1 MKLTTHN
8 HKVIAV
14 ALCCL
19 LSMALSNALGGSV
32 KLSTD
37 ATKVGVGETF
47 HITITAQDLPGG
59 SLDIN
64 KIPPGCKKVY
74 HTTSASQGSV
84 NINGSVKT
92 SRSTSLILTVK
103 GETPGKYTFGPVT
116 VDGVSSNTISY
127 QIVNEPTQRHSSPD
141 NDPAGSVPGI
151 QRHDPNSGPMFIGKG
166 NEEMFLRAS
175 VNKTTAY
182 EQEAIVYT
190 VKLYTSYNTI
200 KFLGATAAPKF
211 DGFVVE
217 ESSDVSN
224 SISIENYNGKN
235 YKTAVIARYIIF
247 PQKSGN
253 LQVIGNTYTVSTDS
267 EQYYHDPYFSTMT
280 VRTPIQLNI
289 TPNDITINVKA
300 LPTPIPSD
308 FIGGVG
314 NFSITSSM
322 PSQTLNTN
330 AAGSLIYTISG
341 SGNIKY
347 VKLPEL
353 APSFPPSIEIYS
365 PDVTVDAK
373 VEGGTV
379 RGTAK
384 FDYSI
389 MPSESGKF
397 TIPAM
402 TFSYF
407 DPESG
412 EYKKI
417 STQSYPITVGVG
429 KASDK
434 SQQALRFNDR
444 LMPEGKISQNIQQPY
459 VNSIS
464 YWLWYV
470 VPLLIFVLSLAYY
483 RKYLKDHEDLVLLRS
498 KKANKM
504 ALKRLS
510 KAYKSLQAKKEE
522 EFYDNMLSALWGYIG
537 DKLKMPTSE
546 LTRSNVSEEFEKH
559 HVQESTFMP
568 IINLID
574 ECEYAKYTPVARD
587 ANMRQLY
594 TDALECLSKVES
606 EYSEQTAI
614 NKADDESD
622 EDENS

>member
-1 MKLTTHN
+1 MKILTQRLRTCWLVFMLLTT
-8 HKVIAV
+8 
-14 ALCCL
+14 LF
-19 LSMALSNALGGSV
+19 LSTSLAASV
-32 KLSTD
+32 RISTD

-47 HITITAQDLPGG
+47 HVTIEATNATG
-59 SLDIN
+59 SLNIDQ
-64 KIPPGCKKVY
+64 IPPGCKKVY
-74 HTTSASQGSV
+74 HTTSASQSSV
-84 NINGSVKT
+84 NNNGHTTRT
-92 SRSTSLILTVK
+92 STTTLIMTVK
-103 GETPGKYTFGPVT
+103 GETPGKYTFGPVS
-116 VDGVSSNTISY
+116 VDGVKSNTISY
-127 QIVNEPTQRHSSPD
+127 QIVDGPTGRNTPDSS
-141 NDPAGSVPGI
+141 DPTGAGPGP
-151 QRHDPNSGPMFIGKG
+151 RHDPNSGPMFIGKG

-217 ESSDVSN
+217 ETKDVSPT
-224 SISIENYNGKN
+224 ISTENYNGRT
-235 YKTAVIARYIIF
+235 YKTAVIAKYIIF
-247 PQKSGN
+247 PQKPGN
-253 LQVIGNTYTVSTDS
+253 LKVLGNTYTVSTDS

-289 TPNDITINVKA
+289 TPNDININVKA

-314 NFSITSSM
+314 HFSISSTM
-322 PSQTLNTN
+322 SSKSLNTN
-330 AAGSLIYTISG
+330 TAGSIVYTVTG
-341 SGNIKY
+341 SGNINY
-347 VKLPEL
+347 VKLPDL
-353 APSFPPSIEIYS
+353 APSFPSSIEIYS
-365 PDVTVDAK
+365 PEVTVDSK

-379 RGTAK
+379 SGTVK

-389 MPSESGKF
+389 MPKEAGTY
-397 TIPAM
+397 TIPAL

-429 KASDK
+429 KSSEK
-434 SQQALRFNDR
+434 SQQALHFDSK
-444 LMPEGKISQNIQQPY
+444 LMPEGKISKSPGEPY
-459 VNSIS
+459 VNSLL

-470 VPLLIFVLSLAYY
+470 VPVIIFALSLTLY
-483 RKYLKDHEDLVLLRS
+483 RKYLKDHEDLTLLRS

-522 EFYDNMLSALWGYIG
+522 EFYDNMLAALWGYIG

-559 HVQESTFMP
+559 KVQEATFMP

-594 TDALECLSKVES
+594 TQALESLSKVES
-606 EYSEQTAI
+606 EYSEQTAT
-614 NKADDESD
+614 KTEEDTDE
-622 EDENS
+622 